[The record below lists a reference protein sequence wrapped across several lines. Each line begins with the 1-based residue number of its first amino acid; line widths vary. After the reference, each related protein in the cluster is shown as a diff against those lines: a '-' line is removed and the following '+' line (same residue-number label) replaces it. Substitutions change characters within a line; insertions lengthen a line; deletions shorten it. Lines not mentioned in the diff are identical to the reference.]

1 MKSLRLLAGVGI
13 AVVLAMTRPAVHAQG
28 TVIGTF
34 RWQLQPHCNVVTVTI
49 TQTGAI
55 YHVDGTDD
63 QCGGSRVS
71 SVVGLAFPNP
81 NGTIGFGFTTVTV
94 PGGVALHTDATIT
107 LGTLSGNWQDSAGQS
122 GTFTLTPGA
131 GTGGAPRPAPPG
143 GIGTGVIT
151 AAQIA
156 DGTIT
161 AAKIAPGVIPA
172 GGVADG
178 SVTTAK
184 LADGAVTA
192 AKIANATIT
201 GAKLA
206 PGALAL
212 SCVTTANSVVS
223 NIAPGGTVNVTAPGC
238 AAGYVQTSTNCEASS
253 WLMPFVFVN
262 GGTCSARNND
272 AIANEL
278 RASRTC
284 CRVQ

>member
-1 MKSLRLLAGVGI
+1 MKSLRLLAGVGV
-13 AVVLAMTRPAVHAQG
+13 AVVLAMSRPAVHAQG

-122 GTFTLTPGA
+122 GTFALTPGA
-131 GTGGAPRPAPPG
+131 GTGGAPRPTPPG
-143 GIGTGVIT
+143 GIGAGVIT
-151 AAQIA
+151 AAQI
-156 DGTIT
+156 
-161 AAKIAPGVIPA
+161 
-172 GGVADG
+172 ADG

-206 PGALAL
+206 PGALTL
-212 SCVTTANSVVS
+212 SCVNTANQIAS
-223 NIAPGGTVNVTAPGC
+223 NIPPGGTANVTAPAC
-238 AAGYVQTSTNCEASS
+238 AAGYAQTSTNCEASS
-253 WLMPFVFVN
+253 WLMPFVYVN

-272 AIANEL
+272 GIANEL